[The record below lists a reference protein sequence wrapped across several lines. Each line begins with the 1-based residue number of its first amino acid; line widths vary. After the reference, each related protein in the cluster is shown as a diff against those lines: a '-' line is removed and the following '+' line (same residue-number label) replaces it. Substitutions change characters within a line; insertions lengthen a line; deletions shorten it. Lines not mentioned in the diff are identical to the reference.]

1 MPFYAIKHPWI
12 QLSSQIVK
20 PTKITMRLRA
30 LSAPASYIKKM
41 TCFRPAPAAIVWVTS
56 PRFRRCRFLTRL
68 PSHWIQWSTG
78 TRHSMRGRQ
87 LKRSTRSWWIRRP
100 LPFCRRA
107 TSAWW
112 SSTITTRRSGTW
124 PMCRIFSRTLLMCL
138 WLSWMRTTVLPL
150 KTWSL
155 IRAVALTDQWC
166 TMLAMD
172 SLPTISK
179 TIILAQCFMWAMY
192 RMFTSLFSLSMCSSP
207 RSS

>member
-1 MPFYAIKHPWI
+1 MHVRGAKHQFYFLDEIPDYKPNKVYNPLLRKLYNRSLNSTQSASRSLNSSKEQVAAQINRFEVQSSSNNPANN
-12 QLSSQIVK
+12 LSSS
-20 PTKITMRLRA
+20 L
-30 LSAPASYIKKM
+30 
-41 TCFRPAPAAIVWVTS
+41 
-56 PRFRRCRFLTRL
+56 
-68 PSHWIQWSTG
+68 
-78 TRHSMRGRQ
+78 
-87 LKRSTRSWWIRRP
+87 
-100 LPFCRRA
+100 CRRA

-155 IRAVALTDQWC
+155 IRVVALTDQWC